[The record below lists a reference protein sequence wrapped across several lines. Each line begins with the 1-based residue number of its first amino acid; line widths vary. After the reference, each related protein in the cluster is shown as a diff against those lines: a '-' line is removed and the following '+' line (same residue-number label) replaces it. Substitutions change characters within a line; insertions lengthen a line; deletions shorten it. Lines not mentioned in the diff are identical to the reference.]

1 MPLKG
6 PSDYL
11 FNLRAMSSS
20 EAKRLWRSAI
30 KDHWNNQCVYCGS
43 NHDLTLDHVIPK
55 ARGGHNITSN
65 VVPACRKC
73 NQSRV
78 RTTGYLGGLVKSIL
92 TILIFQKSLL
102 GQLAS

>member
-73 NQSRV
+73 NQYVLSCQ
-78 RTTGYLGGLVKSIL
+78 
-92 TILIFQKSLL
+92 LIGAGTLFALPVATVTQ
-102 GQLAS
+102 G